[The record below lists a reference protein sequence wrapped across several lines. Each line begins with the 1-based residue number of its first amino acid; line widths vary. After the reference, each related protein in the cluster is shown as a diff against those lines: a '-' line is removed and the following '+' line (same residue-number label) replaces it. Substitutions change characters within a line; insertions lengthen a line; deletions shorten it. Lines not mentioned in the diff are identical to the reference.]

1 VDDLE
6 APESR
11 PRHDH
16 LDAAE
21 IDGQLRAALA
31 ARAEMLDLDPATIR
45 SPSPGAL
52 IARSHNGTLLRIDYY
67 AYPAHELER

>member
-1 VDDLE
+1 VDDPDATE
-6 APESR
+6 CESR
-11 PRHDH
+11 QHG

-31 ARAEMLDLDPATIR
+31 ARADMLDLDPDTIR

-52 IARSHNGTLLRIDYY
+52 IARSHDGTLLRIDYH

>member
-1 VDDLE
+1 VDELE

-11 PRHDH
+11 SRPDR
-16 LDAAE
+16 LEAAE

-31 ARAEMLDLDPATIR
+31 ARADMLDLDPATIR

-52 IARSHNGTLLRIDYY
+52 IARSHDGTLLRIDFH